1 MVVEVILHKHPVRW
15 FGIGYDNVTA
25 NIKDDE
31 EEEELEGLTVGL
43 FDEDE
48 LHPLRVE
55 IKHLPVA

>member
-1 MVVEVILHKHPVRW
+1 LGGNAVVVEVILHKHPVRW
-15 FGIGYDNVTA
+15 FGIGY